1 MRARELVARGSRQS
15 FASGGKLA
23 FTHVEDIGL
32 AAQIRTSPAMA
43 DGSMDGLIS
52 SVVRMSSG
60 EITSMLGEKN
70 GGLDDSAVMQRD
82 SVGDG
87 IENPLGASFGT
98 ALAPL
103 DDAVDLGGLRL
114 LITKHTIH
122 REDHVGSA
130 NHSYV
135 VSKEKWFWLGIQ
147 LVDGQGRM
155 AVGNTLDLS
164 ACVVYE
170 SGVPVNSLVASEP
183 LLLGQLEAHVIR
195 GVAQFKLKMGS
206 STLSPTVRQI
216 AADGVVLEPE
226 PIGEGGFSIVFRGT
240 WNQQGTFGRTMTRSR
255 KIAAK
260 RSRVAGLGAEI
271 QNDMVRELA
280 VMADFP
286 HQNVL
291 IVHGVSD
298 IPGAG
303 IHVITELMAYDLDDV
318 IHQHVRGPLV
328 HQDILHVARDVAAG
342 LAHLHA
348 NRIMHRDL
356 KPSNVL
362 IAEGSG
368 IIRCKIADFGISKE
382 LTHTLTKMTCKQGTC
397 AYMAPEMLSDDGRV
411 GTSADAYAYGV
422 LAWELLSGKKP
433 WTGKSEHQI
442 HNALVRGERL
452 PRPEAPVV
460 PELADWAVECFGVAA
475 ERPTMHALETKLDE
489 LLSTDERDLDT
500 LRARLA
506 EAQRGD
512 ADAYDEAWE
521 NYASDPRCGEMLEL
535 CATLAK
541 KRAETPR
548 QPESCKS
555 VEELQSLAK
564 SVRDDFHDELRA
576 VVTRAG
582 GTYMA
587 ADTKARARCVE
598 KASREYDGD
607 VRRIVDIERAAAL
620 FTSVPALHEGV
631 RQLSQLGGDLEVVRV
646 KDSFGEPKPSGWRC
660 VYFNFKHVPSGVVGE
675 LQVTFDRIK
684 KSTGGRIRTPRCDA
698 SSEASSRLT
707 VTRSSQSS
715 GGARPRPRARPKRG
729 AAARAA
735 AAAEAGEKHARPK
748 RGRRGGRQ
756 ASRRRSQGRR
766 EKQRRAA
773 AAASR
778 RRRGTRR
785 AGPEERE
792 EVARG
797 HQSVP
802 ELRRAGRE
810 PQRGVVQLGA
820 QPTEWGWSE
829 ASYEPYARCIALDP
843 KHVRRTATS
852 PSC

>member
-1 MRARELVARGSRQS
+1 MGGGASSMQHRLHKLSADSVQQLVEGIGPSFVEIAKQLRENGLDGEYLESASDEDLKEIFDDLKVPKIKQKLLRQ
-15 FASGGKLA
+15 KLA
-23 FTHVEDIGL
+23 KLKDVTSSTGSLDT
-32 AAQIRTSPAMA
+32 RT
-43 DGSMDGLIS
+43 DGS
-52 SVVRMSSG
+52 
-60 EITSMLGEKN
+60 
-70 GGLDDSAVMQRD
+70 
-82 SVGDG
+82 
-87 IENPLGASFGT
+87 
-98 ALAPL
+98 
-103 DDAVDLGGLRL
+103 
-114 LITKHTIH
+114 
-122 REDHVGSA
+122 
-130 NHSYV
+130 
-135 VSKEKWFWLGIQ
+135 
-147 LVDGQGRM
+147 GR
-155 AVGNTLDLS
+155 G
-164 ACVVYE
+164 
-170 SGVPVNSLVASEP
+170 
-183 LLLGQLEAHVIR
+183 
-195 GVAQFKLKMGS
+195 MGS
-206 STLSPTVRQI
+206 STLSPTVRRI
-216 AADGVVLEPE
+216 AADDVVLESE
-226 PIGEGGFSIVFRGT
+226 PIGEGGFSIVYRGT
-240 WNQQGTFGRTMTRSR
+240 WNQQGTFGRAMTRSR
-255 KIAAK
+255 RIAAK

-318 IHQHVRGPLV
+318 IHQSKRGQLV

-362 IAEGSG
+362 VAEGSG

-382 LTHTLTKMTCKQGTC
+382 LTHTLTKMTAVVGTC
-397 AYMAPEMLSDDGRV
+397 MYIAPEVLSDDARV

-422 LAWELLSGKKP
+422 LAWELLERKKP
-433 WTGKSEHQI
+433 WSGKSQHQI
-442 HNALVRGERL
+442 HSAINRGERL
-452 PRPEAPVV
+452 PRPETPVV

-660 VYFNFKHVPSGVVGE
+660 IYFNFKHVPSGVVGE

-684 KSTGGRIRTPRCDA
+684 KINGRSHAIYTLLRCLERGVEPAPRDKVVA
-698 SSEASSRLT
+698 EQRRSEA
-707 VTRSSQSS
+707 
-715 GGARPRPRARPKRG
+715 K
-729 AAARAA
+729 AARAA
-735 AAAEAGEKHARPK
+735 EEQERKREAAAAADAGEKLRAAEARAAEAEGKLRAAEAKAEEEKR
-748 RGRRGGRQ
+748 
-756 ASRRRSQGRR
+756 
-766 EKQRRAA
+766 RRAA
-773 AAASR
+773 AAGKSPAAWYSEGLAR
-778 RRRGTRR
+778 KEEKKW
-785 AGPEERE
+785 PEAITAFQNC
-792 EVARG
+792 VALDAN
-797 HQSVP
+797 H
-802 ELRRAGRE
+802 
-810 PQRGVVQLGA
+810 
-820 QPTEWGWSE
+820 SE
-829 ASYEPYARCIALDP
+829 AWFELGWAYYGQNGTCESSYEPYTRCIALDP
-843 KHVRRTATS
+843 KHAAAHSNLGLVLENVRKDYDGAEKMYRKAIELGPTAIKYWNLSDLLEKKNDIPGAIEFTEKYIQAGN
-852 PSC
+852 PDNDGEERLEKLRAKLKYC